1 MMTSHSK
8 LILVVP
14 RPDGMIVSI
23 EGVTHFRDMN
33 STQLFW
39 MAERFLNAGLEA
51 QREEQKAEN
60 KEARHE
66 EI

>member
-1 MMTSHSK
+1 MTSHSN

-23 EGVTHFRDMN
+23 EGVTHFRHMN

>member
-1 MMTSHSK
+1 MTSHSK

-14 RPDGMIVSI
+14 RPDGMVVSI

-51 QREEQKAEN
+51 QREEQKTEN